1 MEEDTIICPKCH
13 IFFFDTNKEL
23 DDHLSDCDGM
33 KNIICPRF
41 YKIEEFFKIKKKE
54 NKIKIFD
61 TKILLKRPVT
71 R

>member
-41 YKIEEFFKIKKKE
+41 YKIEEFFKIK
-54 NKIKIFD
+54 
-61 TKILLKRPVT
+61 
-71 R
+71 